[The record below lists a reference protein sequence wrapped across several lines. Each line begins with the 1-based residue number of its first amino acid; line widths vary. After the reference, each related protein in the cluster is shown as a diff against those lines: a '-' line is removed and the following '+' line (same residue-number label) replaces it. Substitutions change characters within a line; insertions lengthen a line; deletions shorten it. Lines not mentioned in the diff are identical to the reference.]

1 MTAPIA
7 SNIQL
12 PDDTGNAGKKVRTET
27 KSIGGITVHEHFMV
41 PTVGMTVLGKYFF
54 SSTQQTVAAAAQNAT
69 STGFF
74 WLQMPVAATATALIR
89 SVNADYNLVGT
100 TAFPTAP
107 VISFSKFT
115 FTGTASGASV
125 TALPYKTGGTV
136 NQMIVQTA
144 VTGMTVTVVNDFG
157 ALSIPGLATAVGAFG
172 GSKQIIPKSPIA
184 YERGMDLEIG
194 PGEGIVIYQ
203 TQAGSGSDTR
213 KFVVQL
219 EWLELDLS

>member
-1 MTAPIA
+1 MA
-7 SNIQL
+7 
-12 PDDTGNAGKKVRTET
+12 R
-27 KSIGGITVHEHFMV
+27 
-41 PTVGMTVLGKYFF
+41 
-54 SSTQQTVAAAAQNAT
+54 
-69 STGFF
+69 
-74 WLQMPVAATATALIR
+74 
-89 SVNADYNLVGT
+89 
-100 TAFPTAP
+100 
-107 VISFSKFT
+107 
-115 FTGTASGASV
+115 
-125 TALPYKTGGTV
+125 
-136 NQMIVQTA
+136 IVQTA

-194 PGEGIVIYQ
+194 PGEGIGIYQ